1 MPIKFILA
9 LNSTKKEEKE
19 QGKAFYSNRK
29 FILTLRLL
37 VHKRPYLSEFYKHLH
52 IIYHQLTPQT
62 KANFSSNLSKDSQL
76 RCNMA
81 LQLVIDE
88 DLRERFREIFGK
100 QGFHLSCLN
109 SYRILMS
116 EQLVRPIVKR
126 TAFDK

>member
-88 DLRERFREIFGK
+88 DLRERFKRNLWETRISLE
-100 QGFHLSCLN
+100 LS
-109 SYRILMS
+109 
-116 EQLVRPIVKR
+116 
-126 TAFDK
+126 